1 MCSILIALKQQ
12 EEIMRKSQ
20 IEWFLDNEIMLTDL
34 ANDANKNINTLADEL
49 YQDYLES
56 IFDRDN

>member
-1 MCSILIALKQQ
+1 
-12 EEIMRKSQ
+12 MRKSQ
-20 IEWFLDNEIMLTDL
+20 IEWFLDNEIMLTYL
-34 ANDANKNINTLADEL
+34 ARDANKNINTLAGEL

>member
-1 MCSILIALKQQ
+1 
-12 EEIMRKSQ
+12 MRKSQ
-20 IEWFLDNEIMLTDL
+20 TEWFLDNEIMLTDL